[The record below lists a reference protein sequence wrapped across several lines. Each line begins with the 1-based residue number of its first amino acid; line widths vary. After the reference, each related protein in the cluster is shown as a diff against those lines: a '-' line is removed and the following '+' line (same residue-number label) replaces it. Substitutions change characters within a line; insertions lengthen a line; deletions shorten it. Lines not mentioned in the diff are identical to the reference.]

1 MPQYQDPAAADA
13 LRYLRGRV
21 DSLQK
26 EVDFLKAAQGAAF
39 LPRGDHEGYPNP
51 SEGQTMVNYVS
62 DQAYYYSRQQ
72 WRPFGGDDRPW
83 ARRSKGFD
91 ASNQSIGNNSFTDVT
106 FNHDYNMGTGES
118 GEPYFAAV
126 GTTGISVLQAG
137 VYAITA
143 KVNWF
148 DAMGTTAWLMG
159 PNVLSP
165 PDDYID
171 LDAKG
176 ASSSTTMVG
185 IVSQVRR
192 LGADTR
198 EVRLTVWQITGSAK
212 NIDVATLEIVRL
224 GTYTGDDTND
234 LNPAI

>member
-1 MPQYQDPAAADA
+1 MTQPVQEPTPERDIGGLAW
-13 LRYLRGRV
+13 RT
-21 DSLQK
+21 
-26 EVDFLKAAQGAAF
+26 AQLARRPIPLSGAA
-39 LPRGDHEGYPNP
+39 G
-51 SEGQTMVNYVS
+51 TM
-62 DQAYYYSRQQ
+62 
-72 WRPFGGDDRPW
+72 PW

-91 ASNQSIGNNSFTDVT
+91 ASDQVIATNSFTDVT

-118 GEPYFAAV
+118 GEAYFAAV

-137 VYAITA
+137 VYAITV
-143 KVNWF
+143 KINWTS
-148 DAMGTTAWLMG
+148 AMGTTAWLMG

-185 IVSQVRR
+185 IVSQTRR

-198 EVRLTVWQITGSAK
+198 EVRATVWQITGSNK
-212 NIDVATLEIVRL
+212 SIDAAVLEILRL
-224 GTYTGDDTND
+224 GDYDGDDTNAM
-234 LNPAI
+234 NPAI